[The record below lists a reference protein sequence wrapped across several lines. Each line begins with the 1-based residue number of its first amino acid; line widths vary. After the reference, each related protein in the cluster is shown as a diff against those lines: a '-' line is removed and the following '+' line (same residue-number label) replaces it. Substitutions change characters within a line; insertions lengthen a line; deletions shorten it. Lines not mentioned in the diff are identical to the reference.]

1 MKKAASIFLRSE
13 ITKQDV
19 LSMSR
24 WMKNPD
30 VTRFLNEHASIS
42 GALRTL
48 AVTTPEPMLTMRLNC
63 NAWFYIVSLRSG
75 APVGYVSLRPAREQ
89 DVREIVVVI
98 GEESLWGHGCGA
110 HAIRLALNECF
121 LRRESQIRRVV
132 ATIHREN
139 ARSIRLFAHAG
150 FSRTEEEGA
159 CLRFSLSREAFFSRS
174 SAAIATQNPACESAR

>member
-13 ITKQDV
+13 MTKQDV
-19 LSMSR
+19 LCMSR
-24 WMKNPD
+24 WMQNPD

-48 AVTTPEPMLTMRLNC
+48 AETTPEPMLALRLNRD
-63 NAWFYIVSLRSG
+63 ARFYIVSLRSG
-75 APVGYVSLRPAREQ
+75 EPIGYVSLRPAREEG
-89 DVREIVVVI
+89 VREIVVVI

-139 ARSIRLFAHAG
+139 TRSVRLFTHAG
-150 FSRTEEEGA
+150 FSRAEETGA
-159 CLRFSLSREAFFSRS
+159 CFRFSLSREAFFSRG
-174 SAAIATQNPACESAR
+174 SAAPGTQNLGYEATR